1 MSSATYSAV
10 PASVRVA
17 GRELR
22 SLAVSPLA
30 YAVGAL
36 YLAVSGLLFTSGLP
50 GLTQARVDDWMSSAT
65 TLTLFLAPVV
75 GMRAIAEERRSGT
88 LEVLLS
94 GPVTDAGVVLGKFA
108 GLLAYWTALLGA
120 TLAYPALLSR
130 WGSPDWGPIISG
142 YLGLWLLGTACF
154 AVSLLASALTRHQV
168 VAAVCGFVV
177 LLLLWVLDTIGST
190 FGGATERVLTQ
201 LALSGHVQPFLQ
213 GLVRAQDAVYYVSV
227 ATVSVFLAARALES
241 RRWL

>member
-1 MSSATYSAV
+1 MSATTYSAV
-10 PASVRVA
+10 PASVRIA

-22 SLAVSPLA
+22 SLTVSPLA

-50 GLTQARVDDWMSSAT
+50 GLTQARIDDWMSSAT

-75 GMRAIAEERRSGT
+75 GMRAIADERRTGT
-88 LEVLLS
+88 LEVLMS
-94 GPVTDAGVVLGKFA
+94 GPVTDTGVVLGKFA
-108 GLLAYWTALLGA
+108 GLLAYWTALLCA

-130 WGSPDWGPIISG
+130 WGSPDWGPIVTG
-142 YLGLWLLGTACF
+142 YLGLWLLGAACF

-168 VAAVCGFVV
+168 VAAVCGFVL
-177 LLLLWVLDTIGST
+177 LLLLWVLDSVGSAFGGST
-190 FGGATERVLTQ
+190 ERALTL
-201 LALSGHVQPFLQ
+201 LALSAHVQPFLQ
-213 GLVRAQDAVYYVSV
+213 GLVRTQDAVYYVSV
-227 ATVSVFLAARALES
+227 AAVSIFLAVRALES